1 MAAKI
6 TIATAPCS
14 WGVWYADG
22 RPSGTSWRVFLD
34 GAAKAGYKALE
45 LGPDGYLPK
54 DNGEQIEELQLR
66 NMSVC
71 AGTAC
76 VKLDQYRNFRE
87 LRALVEN
94 LCSRIADLNER
105 RRNWQRCLVVMDES
119 DVGEYSEKKAAF
131 DADTWRKY
139 FSLLK
144 DLRLWT
150 MDRWNITTVF
160 HPHIKSLIETEEEI
174 INMLDYCDIKLCFD
188 TGHHAYV
195 NGIGANSVDDGSVE
209 DSSALDFIGKHSSH
223 IAYLHFKN
231 VDAGIRK
238 KVRDENLSS
247 DTAFDLDVMC
257 DLDKGIINFT
267 KLKQLLDE
275 INYEGTGVIE
285 MDKPHAP
292 ADEAF
297 EAAKHNLTFLRN
309 IGMIQ

>member
-34 GAAKAGYKALE
+34 GAANAGYKALE

-54 DNGEQIEELQLR
+54 DNRELMAELSSR

-76 VKLDQYRNFRE
+76 VKLDQYRNFSE
-87 LRALVEN
+87 LEAQVKGI
-94 LCSRIADLNER
+94 CSRIADLNVR
-105 RRNWQRCLVVMDES
+105 YLVVMDES
-119 DVGEYSEKKAAF
+119 DVGDYSEKKASLDK
-131 DADTWRKY
+131 DAWQIY
-139 FSLLK
+139 FTMLK
-144 DLRLWT
+144 ELRLWT
-150 MDRWNITTVF
+150 RERWNVETVY
-160 HPHIKSLIETEEEI
+160 HPHIKSLIETEKEI
-174 INMLDYCDIKLCFD
+174 VNMLDFCDIKLCFD

-195 NGIGANSVDDGSVE
+195 NGGCENS
-209 DSSALDFIGKHSSH
+209 DSSVFDFMRKYSSH
-223 IAYLHFKN
+223 IAYIHFKN
-231 VDAGIRK
+231 VDGAIRK

-257 DLDKGIINFT
+257 DLDKGIIDFT
-267 KLKQLLDE
+267 RLKQLFDE
-275 INYEGTGVIE
+275 INYTGIGVIE
-285 MDKPHAP
+285 MDMPHAP

-297 EAAKHNLTFLRN
+297 ETAKRNLVFLRS
-309 IGMIQ
+309 IGMIS